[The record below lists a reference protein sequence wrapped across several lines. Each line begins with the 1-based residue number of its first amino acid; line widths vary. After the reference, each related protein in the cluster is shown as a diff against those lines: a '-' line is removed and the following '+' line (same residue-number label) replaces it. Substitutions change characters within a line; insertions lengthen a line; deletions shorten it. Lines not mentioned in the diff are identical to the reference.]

1 MPSPTQIGIAQ
12 RQRMYAVLCEYA
24 LRGAPMPTND
34 SLRDLADAGSDIP
47 KKVADLVRAGLIS
60 TELKSNGRGT
70 IRRCIILATGDR
82 TAWSKLPPASGLPNR
97 PIGRRY
103 PLLASRGKSDFAI
116 YGHLAEAVRACRRAG
131 DVVHR
136 NERRPVEILINGR
149 PGDVKARAAWHANK
163 SLGRWAASST
173 VPAIPSLSP

>member
-1 MPSPTQIGIAQ
+1 MPSPTQIGVAQ
-12 RQRMYAVLCEYA
+12 RQRMYAVLCEFA
-24 LRGAPMPTND
+24 ARGAPMPTND
-34 SLRDLADAGSDIP
+34 DIRAQADAGSDMS
-47 KKVADLVRAGLIS
+47 KKLADLARAGLIS
-60 TELKSNGRGT
+60 IELKPNGRGT
-70 IRRCIILATGDR
+70 IRRCVFLATGDR

-116 YGHLAEAVRACRRAG
+116 YGHLADAVRTCRRAG

-149 PGDVKARAAWHANK
+149 PGDVKARAAWHA
-163 SLGRWAASST
+163 AQSSSRYAR
-173 VPAIPSLSP
+173 VQIQPPSNSPMP